1 MSNEEL
7 IREYEKSV
15 FAGKQIADGLILG
28 KAINKVLDGTVCES
42 DTLYFIFAD
51 GSVRKADD
59 DYLER

>member
-42 DTLYFIFAD
+42 DTLYIC
-51 GSVRKADD
+51 
-59 DYLER
+59 